1 MTLNRLPASSVLSG
15 SLVQRGTGDFS
26 SGKEMTT
33 SGNTLSKQ
41 IDSEEGGGEIKFYN
55 ILFYKGTAESIKEY
69 LKNMT
74 LHSAEGIN

>member
-1 MTLNRLPASSVLSG
+1 
-15 SLVQRGTGDFS
+15 
-26 SGKEMTT
+26 MTT

-55 ILFYKGTAESIKEY
+55 ILFYKGTAESIEEY